1 LLKARFF
8 NLHSEEQAFKVIFAE
23 QEVIEDPESEE
34 EQVEEVIEDES
45 TETQE
50 TTTPGSGQGSDDKD
64 EDTLQESGAAEETL
78 SPSEINGWDGW
89 KILLEKL
96 GLDIDLPKPSDDP
109 NYVPS
114 PPKVSA
120 SSVSA
125 TGTVTINFSEP
136 VFELKDMTKR
146 LIGRR
151 LAQKPF
157 LDIKVIPG
165 ENSDL
170 ELLKYTT
177 ETKWVNNK
185 EFTIDVS
192 FSNPTAISA

>member
-1 LLKARFF
+1 M
-8 NLHSEEQAFKVIFAE
+8 
-23 QEVIEDPESEE
+23 
-34 EQVEEVIEDES
+34 
-45 TETQE
+45 
-50 TTTPGSGQGSDDKD
+50 
-64 EDTLQESGAAEETL
+64 
-78 SPSEINGWDGW
+78 
-89 KILLEKL
+89 
-96 GLDIDLPKPSDDP
+96 
-109 NYVPS
+109 
-114 PPKVSA
+114 
-120 SSVSA
+120 
-125 TGTVTINFSEP
+125 TINFSEP

-165 ENSDL
+165 ENSDP

-192 FSNPTAISA
+192 FSNPIAISA